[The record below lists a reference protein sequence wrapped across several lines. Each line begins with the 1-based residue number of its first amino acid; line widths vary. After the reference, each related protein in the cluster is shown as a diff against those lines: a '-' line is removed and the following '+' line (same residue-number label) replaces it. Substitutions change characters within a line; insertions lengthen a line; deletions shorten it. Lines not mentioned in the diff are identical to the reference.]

1 MFYPSQDQG
10 FPISVTFLTKFRTLT
25 KEEINSKTTF
35 NNLIENFLKNSK
47 YKSQAKPKN
56 RYIING
62 KEIRK
67 NQTLEEIISQN
78 MSDPFSSELFIEFND
93 NLYSGDEICP
103 IYTKILKP
111 KTNPFG
117 LFVYSSKNSTL
128 SLKSFPEKT
137 VNLFEL
143 DKINEGSAYCNSE
156 DDLYISGSKENDNKS
171 FWIIN
176 NKDFNIKK
184 KNMPFS
190 KQNHSMIYLNFNENE
205 EWIFIIGGDDKKTF
219 YYDLNKNY
227 FINWGDTINK
237 YSNPALMKIGEY
249 LYIFDSINNKK
260 NYFERTK
267 LINPTR
273 KWEKVIPSIDKR
285 LVPKFP
291 SEFGLSN
298 DINGNILFIGGN
310 NITNSNNTYIYNPIK
325 NEITLSQNGTN
336 DNMIFSDK
344 IFYKLNNKYNIAFPK
359 NVEEKKE
366 ICLVDKD
373 EQSLIK
379 VFVEIPSISKEA
391 KVKSKINFNDKKYLI
406 NKNDKDSLT
415 IKSLDN
421 KGKNLN
427 YRNMNNIV
435 KQNFI
440 SSNYNQTNDLVC
452 NACHRPLTDDNFTN
466 NEYNQ
471 NIRKEYPYIEK
482 IHDEYYPTYDKK
494 YGSSYNRKFGSGAY
508 GHSQSNGKVKVQIIY
523 DEYTPIKVNYELGKP
538 YVFKYKATEKKEIEK
553 KEETINKEEIQK
565 NNIIEQDQQQ
575 VIEERKEKNEL
586 LISNENQEN
595 KEVIENQD
603 VIEGNNE
610 NQENKEVIE
619 NQKVIE
625 ENKENPLY
633 EDQLEPY
640 INEEENVEKENEEK
654 VEEYQNEEEHDENL
668 IEEKNEENNEQIEE
682 ENNEQIEEENGSYK
696 QYHQKNKEEIPK
708 EEILRDS
715 LEIEEE
721 NKEKEIVEVK
731 KEIKE
736 DDDIIKPMLKLDF
749 GFKGYNDNEDEDYDI
764 IRGMKLNFDDD
775 KAKCEKHNDI
785 VQNIEVEQSNDLVK
799 EENQENI
806 LIKEENENINEEE
819 NNEHIEEEVKYENN
833 EIENENEENGMDI
846 EDGEEEHYEHAEE
859 INFEEDGE
867 EMRYE
872 EENINEIDQENN
884 YEEEGNDAV
893 EYKNDDNNENQIDE
907 DIQEMREEFKENHDE
922 EN

>member
-1 MFYPSQDQG
+1 MFHPSQDQG

-78 MSDPFSSELFIEFND
+78 MSDPFSSELFVEFND

-227 FINWGDTINK
+227 FINWGDTINS
-237 YSNPALMKIGEY
+237 YTNPALIQIGEY
-249 LYIFDSINNKK
+249 LYIFDTINDKK

-298 DINGNILFIGGN
+298 DINGNILLIGGKN
-310 NITNSNNTYIYNPIK
+310 TIHSNNTYVYNPIN
-325 NEITLSQNGTN
+325 NEITLSQYGTN
-336 DNMIFSDK
+336 DKMIFSDK

-359 NVEEKKE
+359 NLEETKE

-373 EQSLIK
+373 EQSLMKIT
-379 VFVEIPSISKEA
+379 VEIPSINKEI
-391 KVKSKINFNDKKYLI
+391 KIKSKINFNDKKYLI
-406 NKNDKDSLT
+406 TQNDKDSLT
-415 IKSLDN
+415 IKTLDN
-421 KGKNLN
+421 KDKKVN
-427 YRNMNNIV
+427 YRNMNNMAKPEFICNNCI
-435 KQNFI
+435 QNK
-440 SSNYNQTNDLVC
+440 DLVC
-452 NACHRPLTDDNFTN
+452 STCHRPLTDNNFGYD
-466 NEYNQ
+466 ESGQ
-471 NIRKEYPYIEK
+471 KIKKDFPYIEK
-482 IHDEYYPTYDKK
+482 IYDKYYSTYDKK
-494 YGSSYNRKFGSGAY
+494 YGSSSY

-523 DEYTPIKVNYELGKP
+523 DEYTPIRVNYELGKP
-538 YVFKYKATEKKEIEK
+538 YVFKYKASEKKESEK
-553 KEETINKEEIQK
+553 KEEIINKEEIHE
-565 NNIIEQDQQQ
+565 NNINDQDKQQ
-575 VIEERKEKNEL
+575 VVEESREKNEL

-595 KEVIENQD
+595 NDLIENKN
-603 VIEGNNE
+603 VVEENNE
-610 NQENKEVIE
+610 NNE
-619 NQKVIE
+619 
-625 ENKENPLY
+625 
-633 EDQLEPY
+633 QLEPY
-640 INEEENVEKENEEK
+640 INEEENAEQENEEN
-654 VEEYQNEEEHDENL
+654 VEEQQNEEEHYEQYENQ
-668 IEEKNEENNEQIEE
+668 IEEKNEEY
-682 ENNEQIEEENGSYK
+682 NEQIEEENGNYK
-696 QYHQKNKEEIPK
+696 QYHQKNKDEIPK
-708 EEILRDS
+708 HEILRDS
-715 LEIEEE
+715 LEEEESKE
-721 NKEKEIVEVK
+721 NKENEIIEVK

-736 DDDIIKPMLKLDF
+736 DDYIIQPMLKLDF
-749 GFKGYNDNEDEDYDI
+749 GFKDYNDYNDEDFDI
-764 IRGMKLNFDDD
+764 IKRMKLNFDDD
-775 KAKCEKHNDI
+775 KAKYENNEEI
-785 VQNIEVEQSNDLVK
+785 IQNIDIIQSNELVK

-806 LIKEENENINEEE
+806 VVKDENENIHEEE
-819 NNEHIEEEVKYENN
+819 NNEHMEEEEVKYENN

-846 EDGEEEHYEHAEE
+846 GEGEEEHYEQAEE
-859 INFEEDGE
+859 VNFEEDGE

-872 EENINEIDQENN
+872 EENINENEEENN
-884 YEEEGNDAV
+884 YEEEQNDAL
-893 EYKNDDNNENQIDE
+893 EYKNEDNNENSENQIEE
-907 DIQEMREEFKENHDE
+907 DAQEIREEFKENHDE
-922 EN
+922 GN

>member
-1 MFYPSQDQG
+1 MLSPSQDQG

-35 NNLIENFLKNSK
+35 NNLIENFIKNSK
-47 YKSQAKPKN
+47 YKTQAKPKN
-56 RYIING
+56 KYTING

-78 MSDPFSSELFIEFND
+78 MQDPFSSELFIEFNE
-93 NLYSGDEICP
+93 NLYSGDEFCP
-103 IYTKILKP
+103 IYTKILQP

-128 SLKSFPEKT
+128 SMKSFPEKT
-137 VNLFEL
+137 INLFEL
-143 DKINEGSAYCNSE
+143 DKINEGSAFCNSI
-156 DDLYISGSKENDNKS
+156 DDLFISGSKGNDNKS

-205 EWIFIIGGDDKKTF
+205 AWIFIVGGDDKKTF

-237 YSNPALMKIGEY
+237 YSNPALKQIGEY

-285 LVPKFP
+285 LVPNFP

-336 DNMIFSDK
+336 DKMIFSDK
-344 IFYKLNNKYNIAFPK
+344 IFYKLNSKYNIAFPK

-366 ICLVDKD
+366 ICLVDKED
-373 EQSLIK
+373 QSLIK

-391 KVKSKINFNDKKYLI
+391 KVNSKINFNDKKYLI
-406 NKNDKDSLT
+406 NKNNKDSLT

-427 YRNMNNIV
+427 YRNMNN
-435 KQNFI
+435 FI

-452 NACHRPLTDDNFTN
+452 NVCHRPLADNNFTN
-466 NEYNQ
+466 NENNHNQ

-494 YGSSYNRKFGSGAY
+494 YGSSYNGKFGSGAY

-575 VIEERKEKNEL
+575 IIEESKEKNEF

-595 KEVIENQD
+595 KEVIENQN
-603 VIEGNNE
+603 VIEENNE
-610 NQENKEVIE
+610 IQENKEVIE
-619 NQKVIE
+619 NQNVIE
-625 ENKENPLY
+625 ENNENQ
-633 EDQLEPY
+633 EHQDQLEPY
-640 INEEENVEKENEEK
+640 INEEENVEKENEEN
-654 VEEYQNEEEHDENL
+654 VEEHQNEEEHDENL
-668 IEEKNEENNEQIEE
+668 IEEKKEEY
-682 ENNEQIEEENGSYK
+682 NEQIEEENGSYK

-721 NKEKEIVEVK
+721 NKDKEIFEIK

-749 GFKGYNDNEDEDYDI
+749 GFEEYNDNEDEDFNI

-775 KAKCEKHNDI
+775 KTKCEKHNDI
-785 VQNIEVEQSNDLVK
+785 IQNIEVEQSNDLVK
-799 EENQENI
+799 EENQGNI
-806 LIKEENENINEEE
+806 IIKEENENINEEE

-833 EIENENEENGMDI
+833 EIENENEENGIDI

-859 INFEEDGE
+859 VNFEENGE

-893 EYKNDDNNENQIDE
+893 EYKNDDNNENQIEE
-907 DIQEMREEFKENHDE
+907 DIQEMKEEFKDNHDE

>member
-1 MFYPSQDQG
+1 MLSPSQDQG

-35 NNLIENFLKNSK
+35 NNLIENFIKNSK
-47 YKSQAKPKN
+47 YKTQAKPKN
-56 RYIING
+56 KYTING

-67 NQTLEEIISQN
+67 DQTLEEIISQN
-78 MSDPFSSELFIEFND
+78 MQDPFSSELFIEFNE
-93 NLYSGDEICP
+93 NLYSGDEFCP
-103 IYTKILKP
+103 IYTKILQP

-128 SLKSFPEKT
+128 SMKSFPEKT
-137 VNLFEL
+137 INLFEL
-143 DKINEGSAYCNSE
+143 DKINEGSAFCNSI
-156 DDLYISGSKENDNKS
+156 DDLFISGSKGNDNKS

-205 EWIFIIGGDDKKTF
+205 AWIFIVGGDDKKTF

-237 YSNPALMKIGEY
+237 YSNPALMQIGEY

-285 LVPKFP
+285 LVPNFP

-336 DNMIFSDK
+336 DKMIFSNK

-366 ICLVDKD
+366 ICLVDKED
-373 EQSLIK
+373 QSLIK

-391 KVKSKINFNDKKYLI
+391 KVNSKINFNDKKYLI
-406 NKNDKDSLT
+406 NKNNKDSLT

-427 YRNMNNIV
+427 YRNMNN
-435 KQNFI
+435 FI

-452 NACHRPLTDDNFTN
+452 NVCHRPLADNNFTN

-494 YGSSYNRKFGSGAY
+494 YGSSYNGKFGSGAY

-575 VIEERKEKNEL
+575 VIEESKEKNEL
-586 LISNENQEN
+586 LIINENQEN
-595 KEVIENQD
+595 KEVIENQN
-603 VIEGNNE
+603 VIEENNE
-610 NQENKEVIE
+610 IQENKEVIE
-619 NQKVIE
+619 NQNVIE
-625 ENKENPLY
+625 ENNENQ
-633 EDQLEPY
+633 EHQDQLEPY
-640 INEEENVEKENEEK
+640 INEEENVEKENEEN
-654 VEEYQNEEEHDENL
+654 VEEHQNEEEHDENL
-668 IEEKNEENNEQIEE
+668 IEEKKEEND
-682 ENNEQIEEENGSYK
+682 EQIEEENGSYK

-721 NKEKEIVEVK
+721 NKDKEIFEVK

-736 DDDIIKPMLKLDF
+736 DDDDIIKPMLKLDF
-749 GFKGYNDNEDEDYDI
+749 GFEGYNDNEDEDFNI

-775 KAKCEKHNDI
+775 KTKCEKHNDI
-785 VQNIEVEQSNDLVK
+785 IQNIEVEQSNDLVK
-799 EENQENI
+799 EENQGNI
-806 LIKEENENINEEE
+806 IIKEENENINEEE

-833 EIENENEENGMDI
+833 EIENENEENGIDI

-859 INFEEDGE
+859 VNFGEDGE

-893 EYKNDDNNENQIDE
+893 EYKNDDNNENQIEE
-907 DIQEMREEFKENHDE
+907 DIQEMKEEFKDNHDE